1 MFNSSEAVVSLPCGH
16 YLHRTCYDEYI
27 LTAYQ
32 CPVCK
37 KSAINM
43 ELHWRK
49 LEDEIA
55 SQPMPPRWR
64 GTIVEVRCNDCGGKS
79 RCSYHWLGCRCG
91 HCDSFNTVEV
101 QIIGREGEDGV
112 TMTNGNTTARMIR
125 RSATV
130 PQARVRSYFQEDD
143 AEITESSQIS
153 SGLVDGT
160 FGLGNTAYEML
171 ARMSR
176 NLSPLR
182 HYFDSDG
189 EEGTRTR
196 LGDGPATESEL
207 EELGF
212 WSDEDGDEDDDDD
225 EEDEEGF
232 EEDDEEE
239 DGEDYEDSD
248 SDDGELDLRLIG
260 HR

>member
-27 LTAYQ
+27 TTAYQ

-55 SQPMPPRWR
+55 SQPMPSRWR

-79 RCSYHWLGCRCG
+79 RCGYHWLGCRCG
-91 HCDSFNTVEV
+91 LCDSFNTVEV
-101 QIIGREGEDGV
+101 QVIGREGENGV
-112 TMTNGNTTARMIR
+112 TTTASQTHTRVNR
-125 RSATV
+125 RNATV
-130 PQARVRSYFQEDD
+130 PQALARSYFQDED
-143 AEITESSQIS
+143 TENGEHGAGGIS
-153 SGLVDGT
+153 ATLADGT
-160 FGLGNTAYEML
+160 FGLSNTAYEML

-176 NLSPLR
+176 SLSPLR

-189 EEGTRTR
+189 EDNERRAGA
-196 LGDGPATESEL
+196 ATESEL
-207 EELGF
+207 EDLGF
-212 WSDEDGDEDDDDD
+212 WSDEDGEESDEDED
-225 EEDEEGF
+225 EDEDEE
-232 EEDDEEE
+232 EYE
-239 DGEDYEDSD
+239 YEDSD
-248 SDDGELDLRLIG
+248 SDDDGELDLRLIG

>member
-1 MFNSSEAVVSLPCGH
+1 
-16 YLHRTCYDEYI
+16 
-27 LTAYQ
+27 
-32 CPVCK
+32 
-37 KSAINM
+37 
-43 ELHWRK
+43 
-49 LEDEIA
+49 
-55 SQPMPPRWR
+55 
-64 GTIVEVRCNDCGGKS
+64 
-79 RCSYHWLGCRCG
+79 
-91 HCDSFNTVEV
+91 
-101 QIIGREGEDGV
+101 
-112 TMTNGNTTARMIR
+112 
-125 RSATV
+125 V
-130 PQARVRSYFQEDD
+130 PQTKVEQKKEEDD

-212 WSDEDGDEDDDDD
+212 WSDEDGDEDDDD